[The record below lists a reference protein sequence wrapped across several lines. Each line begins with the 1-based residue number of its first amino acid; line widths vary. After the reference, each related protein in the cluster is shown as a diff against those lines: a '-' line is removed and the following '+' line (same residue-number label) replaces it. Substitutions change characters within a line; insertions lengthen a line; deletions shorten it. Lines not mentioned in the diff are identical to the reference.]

1 MFGCLICLKTM
12 WKWSLLFGVLFTT
25 QLLAFSSVALAAD
38 DQDEVE
44 DEGTVD
50 DDEEGQVDDEA
61 DVEDDEGEVEDDD
74 GDSSETDV
82 EKEDEIETLTA
93 HPDTATAVIFST
105 GDEVELVAGK
115 MFTSYIHFAN
125 TGSKNF
131 IMTSVSGSFRYPQDY
146 SYVIQNF
153 TALPL
158 NKMIDGGKEGSFV
171 YEFLAA
177 EMAAGRPF
185 GLVLNLNYKDTEDKQ
200 YQDTVYNKTVT
211 VQENEEGV
219 DAETFFMY
227 VILVALL
234 GLALFGIYHG
244 VASKSKRVKRATT
257 SSMPVEMGT
266 GDGNVDYSWIPQ
278 DTLKSMNKGSPSPR
292 RSPRKRTS
300 KRAPANEAE

>member
-1 MFGCLICLKTM
+1 M
-12 WKWSLLFGVLFTT
+12 WKWSLLFGALFAT
-25 QLLAFSSVALAAD
+25 QFLAFSGVALAAE

-44 DEGTVD
+44 DEGAV
-50 DDEEGQVDDEA
+50 DDEEDQLDDEGQVEDDEA
-61 DVEDDEGEVEDDD
+61 EVEDDEGEVEE
-74 GDSSETDV
+74 DSESTETDV

-93 HPDTATAVIFST
+93 HPDTSTAVIFST
-105 GDEVELVAGK
+105 GEEVELVAGK

-125 TGSKNF
+125 TGSRNF
-131 IMTSVSGSFRYPQDY
+131 IMTSVTGSFRYPQDY

-153 TALPL
+153 TSLPL

-171 YEFLAA
+171 YQFLAA
-177 EMAAGRPF
+177 EMASGRPF
-185 GLVLNLNYKDTEDKQ
+185 GLVLSLNYKDTEDKQ

-227 VILVALL
+227 VTLAALL
-234 GLALFGIYHG
+234 GLALFGIYHVVG
-244 VASKSKRVKRATT
+244 SKSKRVKRVTT
-257 SSMPVEMGT
+257 SAPVEMGT